1 MPHECAGGG
10 GTGAPGVETRYTF
23 RGGGRAFP
31 QSSPR
36 GHRRAGGHL
45 QVDTYWKEG
54 GERGNRQDRIWVRAT
69 PNVVTTRLF
78 Q

>member
-10 GTGAPGVETRYTF
+10 AQVHAEWRPVTGFVEAVVRSRNHRLTDT
-23 RGGGRAFP
+23 GG
-31 QSSPR
+31 S
-36 GHRRAGGHL
+36 GGHL

-78 Q
+78 L